1 MSDVR
6 NALRTRPYMFAVL
19 LAALLLI
26 ANVIADP
33 TFGKPANWPEQLAT
47 LAPFAILAMA
57 STPAIVSGGGG
68 LDISVGPIAVVTNVI
83 LVAWFLPHDA
93 LGSPW
98 LAIPLLLLIGAA
110 IGAINGILVAVLR
123 FEPVIATLCA
133 FFILTGISLKI
144 APSPLGVENA
154 QWLKDLA
161 IRLARFPGLCCLWRF
176 PS

>member
-1 MSDVR
+1 MSDLR

-19 LAALLLI
+19 LAIVLLI
-26 ANVIADP
+26 LNVIADP

-57 STPAIVSGGGG
+57 STPSILSGGGG
-68 LDISVGPIAVVTNVI
+68 LDISVGPLAVLTNVI
-83 LVAWFLPHDA
+83 LVVWFLPHEG
-93 LGSPW
+93 LSSPW

-110 IGAINGILVAVLR
+110 IGAINGVLVAVLR

-144 APSPLGVENA
+144 AGSPVGVENA
-154 QWLKDLA
+154 QWLKDLGDQVGP
-161 IRLARFPGLCCLWRF
+161 IPGALLL
-176 PS
+176 